1 MCAMPQ
7 TFGISTEVESS
18 WPDNTLSEAH
28 ARYIADYVQQIQ
40 ACEEAAVA
48 RFLSIKG

>member
-1 MCAMPQ
+1 MRAMPQ

-40 ACEEAAVA
+40 AREAAVIDQ
-48 RFLSIKG
+48 FLETE